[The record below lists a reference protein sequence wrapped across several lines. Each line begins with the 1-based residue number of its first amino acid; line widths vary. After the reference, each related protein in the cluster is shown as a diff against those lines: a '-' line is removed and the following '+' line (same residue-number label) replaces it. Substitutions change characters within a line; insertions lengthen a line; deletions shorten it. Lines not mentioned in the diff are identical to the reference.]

1 MRTRYWKI
9 TLLAAACAV
18 LSVAAW
24 LRVRPLS
31 PSSRIT
37 PAASERI
44 VPGMT
49 AAEAEAV
56 IGLPP
61 GDYRAGPASPRHYAE
76 FLPKPGVR
84 VLEWEADDCTIQIRV
99 DQPSGRVLSKI
110 VGEPLGPPLLWQRLR
125 TWLGL

>member
-1 MRTRYWKI
+1 MRKRRWTI
-9 TLLAAACAV
+9 VLLSAACAV
-18 LSVAAW
+18 LGMAAW
-24 LRVRPLS
+24 LLSRPAP

-37 PAASERI
+37 PAAAERLEG
-44 VPGMT
+44 GMT

-61 GDYRAGPASPRHYAE
+61 GDYRSDPASPRHYAE

-84 VLEWEADDCTIQIRV
+84 VLEWQADFCTIQVRV
-99 DQPSGRVLSKI
+99 GENSGRVLSTL
-110 VGEPLGPPLLWQRLR
+110 VGAPPSPWQRLR